1 VASKP
6 LLTIFAIAPF
16 GLPSRSDLNEIAQ
29 SKQKRL
35 KFHNL
40 RLHAFASIHSR
51 YQSAICNPQ
60 SKIKKREPI
69 SKMRIRVQ
77 GKARVGEKAE
87 HTRKYV
93 SILSRSATQ
102 P

>member
-35 KFHNL
+35 KFHNRKL
-40 RLHAFASIHSR
+40 QAFASIHSR
-51 YQSAICNPQ
+51 YQSAIQN
-60 SKIKKREPI
+60 KKERTHLKNADEGSGQGAGRRKSGAYTQVCEHFEPI
-69 SKMRIRVQ
+69 RN
-77 GKARVGEKAE
+77 AA
-87 HTRKYV
+87 
-93 SILSRSATQ
+93 LST
-102 P
+102 